1 MLSDVLEAATA
12 SQCRE
17 LLRSAQ
23 AEEAQLLADCHAA
36 PRFQNPFGP
45 VAITADGTVL
55 DASLVALSDP
65 YGGLMQEPHAACSQ
79 SLGAAAA
86 YLLESAA
93 LFRQADAV
101 DLKAAQSLLSAQ
113 TVEEREE
120 ERRSSRSDDAAATVG
135 ELHEAARWLQL
146 LEQDELQ
153 QSRRREMGLQ
163 ELRVDSPTM
172 PQLPDLSPVTA
183 LCGQLDAAVSA
194 ARRNGEME
202 RVVRAAAPP
211 EDDSFAS
218 APVPAALVDEQ
229 AELTE
234 WPELLLSQLRLR
246 IPAVPPPAVSEADL
260 PALPALPSVAEQL
273 QAASDSPLSGAALPA
288 YSASLP
294 VSASEQQ
301 RDADFVFPS
310 SLDGAALSP
319 LSLLL
324 SRMLQRAG
332 APQSAADITQPLSWA
347 GDEQRHWAMDEPSL
361 PALSNGSKRS
371 SRLSELQCVPLQADW
386 MPTVGGV
393 ESGGRAAADAAG
405 VDSASFSGPP
415 RARSSASMQK

>member
-1 MLSDVLEAATA
+1 MD
-12 SQCRE
+12 
-17 LLRSAQ
+17 LR
-23 AEEAQLLADCHAA
+23 
-36 PRFQNPFGP
+36 
-45 VAITADGTVL
+45 
-55 DASLVALSDP
+55 
-65 YGGLMQEPHAACSQ
+65 
-79 SLGAAAA
+79 
-86 YLLESAA
+86 
-93 LFRQADAV
+93 
-101 DLKAAQSLLSAQ
+101 AAQSLLSAQ

-135 ELHEAARWLQL
+135 ELQETARWLQL

-163 ELRVDSPTM
+163 ELRLASPTM

-194 ARRNGEME
+194 ARRNKEME

-218 APVPAALVDEQ
+218 APVPAVLAGDEQ

-288 YSASLP
+288 YCASLP
-294 VSASEQQ
+294 ISASEQQ
-301 RDADFVFPS
+301 RDGDFVFPS

-324 SRMLQRAG
+324 SRMVQRAG

-393 ESGGRAAADAAG
+393 EGGGRAAADAAG